1 MPVLSLVSASIPPE
15 HRDEVSRAYS
25 AAIERGL
32 PVGIRETFLLLGDD
46 GTMAVATVWERPED
60 LDAMRASGEE
70 PLARRILREAGGAPD
85 AAFFEIVREARS
97 TAA

>member
-32 PVGIRETFLLLGDD
+32 PVGIRETFLLLGETRDLRAEVA
-46 GTMAVATVWERPED
+46 GTARDQELHREPRPN
-60 LDAMRASGEE
+60 
-70 PLARRILREAGGAPD
+70 RR
-85 AAFFEIVREARS
+85 
-97 TAA
+97 